1 MDLNYKKSLLIESMG
16 YNIVLPTFYGKKAH
30 NIKLTESQFKRL
42 VESYIEDED
51 LTLAEM
57 NFGDGDLPLD
67 DPEFAKK
74 GGSFQDDDSDP
85 ALNDSI
91 NEFDDPGEF
100 NPGDGADDESYDGD
114 DFEHDIVSYDPDLT
128 KKSREDKIYEDIDLS
143 ENIDSHL
150 KNLKKYMNNK

>member
-16 YNIVLPTFYGKKAH
+16 YNIVLPTFYGKKAKS
-30 NIKLTESQFKRL
+30 IKLTESQFKRL

-67 DPEFAKK
+67 DPEFAEE
-74 GGSFQDDDSDP
+74 GGSFQDDDFDP
-85 ALNDSI
+85 ASDDSI
-91 NEFDDPGEF
+91 NEFDEPGEF
-100 NPGDGADDESYDGD
+100 TPGAGADDESYKGRK
-114 DFEHDIVSYDPDLT
+114 FKHDVIGAYDPDLS
-128 KKSREDKIYEDIDLS
+128 KLSREGEVY

-150 KNLKKYMNNK
+150 KSLKKYMNNK